1 MFAAT
6 KSLQEFQQ
14 TVAEKPAV
22 LAYFSTTECNVCKV
36 LKPKVMEL
44 IESEFTEIS
53 LVYVE
58 INQQPEIAAQ
68 NHIFA
73 VPTLVVYFDGREF
86 IRKSRNF
93 GLNELRN
100 ELQRPY
106 GLLFS

>member
-1 MFAAT
+1 MFKKIDNLKAFEEIV
-6 KSLQEFQQ
+6 SEQ
-14 TVAEKPAV
+14 PAV

-36 LKPKVMEL
+36 LKPKVQEL
-44 IESEFTEIS
+44 IHSEFPEIA

-58 INQQPEIAAQ
+58 TNQSPELAAQ
-68 NHIFA
+68 HRIFA

-93 GLNELRN
+93 GLDELRQ

-106 GLLFS
+106 GLMFS